1 MKYALFTGAA
11 GGLGG
16 ASALALI
23 EKGWTVFAAD
33 YDEVALKKKADIVG
47 FVPIKVDITNMES
60 IEAAKQEV
68 LKTTDHLDAVINFA
82 GIHSMGSLIEGD
94 IVKTVE
100 RMVDINVLG
109 MIRINRVFF
118 DMVKKGNGRIIN
130 CSSECGWMK
139 AQPFNGPYSITK
151 YAVEAYSDSLR
162 RELLFQDIKCV
173 KIQPG
178 SFKTQMHGQAS
189 AAFDKMINNTEYYKK
204 TLSKMKPMM
213 LVELKMANDPK
224 YLVRAV
230 VEACEADKPKNLY
243 RVKNSKLLGTLEF
256 VPDKVIDSIYKVLLK
271 NK

>member
-33 YDEVALKKKADIVG
+33 YDEVALSKKANIQG
-47 FVPIKVDITNMES
+47 FVPIKVDITDMAS
-60 IEAAKQEV
+60 IENAKKEV
-68 LKTTDHLDAVINFA
+68 LKWTDKLDAVINFA

-109 MIRINRVFF
+109 MVRINRVFF

-139 AQPFNGPYSITK
+139 AQPFNGPYAMTK
-151 YAVEAYSDSLR
+151 YAVEGYTDSLR
-162 RELLFQDIKCV
+162 RELLFQGIKCI

-178 SFKTQMHGQAS
+178 SFKTQMHGQAT
-189 AAFDKMINNTEYYKK
+189 AAFDKMIANTQYYKG
-204 TLSKMKPMM
+204 TLTKMKPMM
-213 LVELKMANDPK
+213 TVELKMANDPK
-224 YLVRAV
+224 YLVQAV
-230 VEACEADKPKNLY
+230 VEACEAENPKTLY
-243 RVKNSKLLGTLEF
+243 RVKNSKLLGSLEF
-256 VPDKVIDSIYKVLLK
+256 MPNKLIDVIYTALLK
-271 NK
+271 NQ